1 MRIGICQTDIFFED
15 KERNLNAA
23 EKYIKA
29 VSDSK
34 VRLALFPEMSMTGFT
49 MKPECFYEDEKADL
63 LYSLPVDLPCRLPVR
78 LRGAGR

>member
-29 VSDSK
+29 KGIV
-34 VRLALFPEMSMTGFT
+34 
-49 MKPECFYEDEKADL
+49 
-63 LYSLPVDLPCRLPVR
+63 
-78 LRGAGR
+78 

>member
-1 MRIGICQTDIFFED
+1 MSDRYFFED

-34 VRLALFPEMSMTGFT
+34 VRLALFL
-49 MKPECFYEDEKADL
+49 K
-63 LYSLPVDLPCRLPVR
+63 
-78 LRGAGR
+78 

>member
-23 EKYIKA
+23 EKYIKE

-49 MKPECFYEDEKADL
+49 MKP
-63 LYSLPVDLPCRLPVR
+63 
-78 LRGAGR
+78 